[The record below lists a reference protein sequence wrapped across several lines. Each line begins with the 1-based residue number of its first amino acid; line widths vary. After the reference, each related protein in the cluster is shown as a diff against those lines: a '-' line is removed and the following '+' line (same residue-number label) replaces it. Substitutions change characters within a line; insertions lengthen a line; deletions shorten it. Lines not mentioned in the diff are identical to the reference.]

1 MDEERFALDWDHPFM
16 PGAATHVTLFD
27 GGRHPM
33 NVVASGHGADD
44 ADALADLVATL
55 KERRESPDAIAYV
68 AEQYAAL
75 TGRASGR

>member
-1 MDEERFALDWDHPFM
+1 MDEERFGLDWDRPFL

-33 NVVASGHGADD
+33 NVVASGHGADE